1 MEKRVPLVSPSTRRA
16 LKTPRA
22 AAIAGIAFSVLLG
35 VSLFIIRIAL
45 PATPSE
51 AGPWLSDP
59 TRKNAVLF
67 ALALVPFAGIAF
79 LWFIGVIRDR
89 MGPQEDRFFAT
100 VFLGSGLLFISMLF
114 VDIAITA
121 GLLGAESVS
130 SEIWQFGHSVVA
142 LLTAYALKMAAVF
155 MISTATIS
163 LRTAI
168 MSRWLGWA
176 GYGVAALLLF
186 GSALIP
192 WIELLFPLW
201 VFLVSVE
208 VLRASFRMNAAAP
221 VADVAEATLPQPTEN
236 HRA

>member
-1 MEKRVPLVSPSTRRA
+1 MEQRTPLMPPEARQA

-35 VSLFIIRIAL
+35 ITLLIIRIAL
-45 PATPSE
+45 PATPHE

-59 TRKNAVLF
+59 TLKNAVLF
-67 ALALVPFAGIAF
+67 ALSLVPFAGIAF

-100 VFLGSGLLFISMLF
+100 VFLGSGLLFIALLF
-114 VDIAITA
+114 VDVAITA
-121 GLLGAESVS
+121 GLLGAPSINSDV
-130 SEIWQFGHSVVA
+130 WQFGHSVMA

-176 GYGVAALLLF
+176 GYGIAVLLLF

-192 WIELLFPLW
+192 WIEILFPLW

-208 VLRASFRMNAAAP
+208 VLRASLRMNAAAP
-221 VADVAEATLPQPTEN
+221 GADLTEATRPIPGEEHT
-236 HRA
+236 A

>member
-1 MEKRVPLVSPSTRRA
+1 MEKRTPLVSPVARQA

-35 VSLFIIRIAL
+35 VSLSIIRIAL

-51 AGPWLSDP
+51 AGPWLTNP
-59 TRKNAVLF
+59 ALKNVVLF

-100 VFLGSGLLFISMLF
+100 VFLGSGLLFIAMLF
-114 VDIAITA
+114 VDVAITA

-130 SEIWQFGHSVVA
+130 GEVWGFGHSVVA

-176 GYGVAALLLF
+176 GYGIAVLLLF
-186 GSALIP
+186 GSALVP

-208 VLRASFRMNAAAP
+208 VLHASFRMNAMAP
-221 VADVAEATLPQPTEN
+221 VADRAEATLPFPGEEDL
-236 HRA
+236 A

>member
-1 MEKRVPLVSPSTRRA
+1 MEQRTPLVSPVARQA

-35 VSLFIIRIAL
+35 VSLVIIRIAL
-45 PATPSE
+45 PTTPRE

-59 TRKNAVLF
+59 ALKNAVLF

-100 VFLGSGLLFISMLF
+100 VFLGSGLLFIAMLF
-114 VDIAITA
+114 VDVAITA
-121 GLLGAESVS
+121 GLLGAESVTG
-130 SEIWQFGHSVVA
+130 EVWGVGHSVVA

-168 MSRWLGWA
+168 MSRWLGWT
-176 GYGVAALLLF
+176 GYGIAVLLLF
-186 GSALIP
+186 GSALVP

-208 VLRASFRMNAAAP
+208 LLRASFRVNPAAS
-221 VADVAEATLPQPTEN
+221 VADVAEATLPLPTED
-236 HRA
+236 HPA